1 MDALGYISAEEV
13 RQALRQIYRSDAESN
28 LQNAI
33 LESLSDE
40 LRPVDEKGRWK
51 PSPLLVLTVVLL
63 CTLIGAEVQLINLRW
78 IACGTLNA
86 DDAGCLFSGRKIA
99 RA

>member
-13 RQALRQIYRSDAESN
+13 RQALRQIYRSDTESN
-28 LQNAI
+28 LQNAF

-40 LRPVDEKGRWK
+40 LKPIDEKGRWK

-63 CTLIGAEVQLINLRW
+63 CALVGIFVY
-78 IACGTLNA
+78 
-86 DDAGCLFSGRKIA
+86 FSVGGR
-99 RA
+99 

>member
-1 MDALGYISAEEV
+1 MDALSYISAEEV

-28 LQNAI
+28 LQNAL

-51 PSPLLVLTVVLL
+51 PSPLLVLTFVLL
-63 CTLIGAEVQLINLRW
+63 CALVGIFIY
-78 IACGTLNA
+78 
-86 DDAGCLFSGRKIA
+86 FSVGGR
-99 RA
+99 

>member
-28 LQNAI
+28 LQNAL

-51 PSPLLVLTVVLL
+51 PSPLLVLTFVLL
-63 CTLIGAEVQLINLRW
+63 CALVGIFIY
-78 IACGTLNA
+78 
-86 DDAGCLFSGRKIA
+86 FSVGGR
-99 RA
+99 

>member
-28 LQNAI
+28 LQNAL

-40 LRPVDEKGRWK
+40 LKPIDEKGRWK
-51 PSPLLVLTVVLL
+51 PSPLLVLTVVLVCAL
-63 CTLIGAEVQLINLRW
+63 AGVFIYFSIG
-78 IACGTLNA
+78 
-86 DDAGCLFSGRKIA
+86 GRG
-99 RA
+99 

>member
-1 MDALGYISAEEV
+1 MDALSYISAEEV

-28 LQNAI
+28 LQNAL

-63 CTLIGAEVQLINLRW
+63 CALVGVFIYFSIG
-78 IACGTLNA
+78 
-86 DDAGCLFSGRKIA
+86 GR
-99 RA
+99 

>member
-28 LQNAI
+28 PQNAL

-63 CTLIGAEVQLINLRW
+63 CALVGIFIY
-78 IACGTLNA
+78 
-86 DDAGCLFSGRKIA
+86 FSVGGR
-99 RA
+99 